1 MGKKRKWEELFAEAG
16 ERMARWRRENSRA
29 SLTAIEK
36 EVDGQLARVRA
47 QMIQDLALESSVA
60 DIRGRKGKERV
71 KCPECGASVKA
82 NGQEK
87 RRLMTD
93 YEEGIELERS
103 KAKCPGCGVSFFPP
117 G

>member
-1 MGKKRKWEELFAEAG
+1 MGKKRKWDELFDEVS
-16 ERMARWRRENSRA
+16 ERMARWRGENSQA

-36 EVDGQLARVRA
+36 EVDGELARLRA
-47 QMIQDLALESSVA
+47 QMIQDLALESKLA

-71 KCPECGASVKA
+71 KCPECGAAVKA

-87 RRLMTD
+87 RRLVTD
-93 YEEGIELERS
+93 YEEAIELERS